1 MLASRLPRLPQPYI
15 QSHHHSKAD
24 GKEKGA
30 QVGVAPL
37 RQFRDEFFYDD
48 VEHGSGGETEKIR
61 QEGDDVLG
69 RQDGQEGTDGLNDTR
84 KSSAEK
90 GF

>member
-1 MLASRLPRLPQPYI
+1 MAT
-15 QSHHHSKAD
+15 
-24 GKEKGA
+24 
-30 QVGVAPL
+30 L
-37 RQFRDEFFYDD
+37 RHFRDEFFYDN

-61 QEGDDVLG
+61 QGDDDVLG
-69 RQDGQEGTDGLNDTR
+69 RQDGQEGTDGLNDTG